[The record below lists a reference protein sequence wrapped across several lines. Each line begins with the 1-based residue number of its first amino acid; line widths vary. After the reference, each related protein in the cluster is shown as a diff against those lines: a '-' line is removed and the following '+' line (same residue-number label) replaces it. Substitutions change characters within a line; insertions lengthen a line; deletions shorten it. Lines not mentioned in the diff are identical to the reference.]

1 VLSTPPPEPPPPSG
15 RRAHGPT
22 LDALLPL
29 AYRELRR
36 IARAHRKHRSAGDTL
51 CTTALVHE
59 AWLKLV
65 RNRDTPFADRRHF
78 LAVASRAM
86 RQVIVDYARR
96 RVAEKRGGGVSRL
109 PLDELAGTAR
119 DPDPERQAVALLAL
133 DAALD
138 RLDRVDPRVARVVEL
153 RFFAELP
160 VEEVARTL
168 EVSTATV
175 KRDTR
180 LARAFLGREL
190 LDPRAPG
197 GGPRAH

>member
-1 VLSTPPPEPPPPSG
+1 VPLTPAHDPPPPSG
-15 RRAHGPT
+15 RGAHGST
-22 LDALLPL
+22 VDALLPL

-36 IARAHRKHRSAGDTL
+36 IARAHRRHRSAGETL

-96 RVAEKRGGGVSRL
+96 RVAEKRGGGAFRL
-109 PLDELAGTAR
+109 PLDALTGTPQE
-119 DPDPERQAVALLAL
+119 PDPERQAVALLAL

-138 RLDRVDPRVARVVEL
+138 RLDRLDPRLARVVEL

-160 VEEVARTL
+160 VQEVARIL
-168 EVSTATV
+168 DVSTATV

-190 LDPRAPG
+190 LDPRAPDG
-197 GGPRAH
+197 DPRAH